1 MHVGVET
8 TVRVELGEFGIPGI
22 DGQTDFVIPEML
34 VIRGK
39 RLIKQFLGTRTSGQQ
54 GGGCGE
60 YHEGMR
66 IADLARSMGAV
77 REHLRVPAAV
87 LVVMKNAGQ
96 SLERR
101 VGQLPGARI
110 SEHVANR
117 IHMGHTAGD
126 PRLDAVGGVEGAVGV
141 QPAGTAIRRWE
152 ALAELQQLVGFGS
165 HENAVGFGAERIPWV
180 IGHNDCSF
188 P

>member
-1 MHVGVET
+1 
-8 TVRVELGEFGIPGI
+8 
-22 DGQTDFVIPEML
+22 ML

-39 RLIKQFLGTRTSGQQ
+39 RLVKQFLGTRTSGQQ
-54 GGGCGE
+54 GRGCGE

-77 REHLRVPAAV
+77 REHLRIPAAV
-87 LVVMKNAGQ
+87 LVIVQNAGQ

-101 VGQLPGARI
+101 VGQLARTRV
-110 SEHVANR
+110 SEHGANR

-126 PRLDAVGGVEGAVGV
+126 PRFDAVGGVEGAVGV
-141 QPAGTAIRRWE
+141 QPAGTAVRCRE
-152 ALAELQQLVGFGS
+152 AFAELQQLVGFGS
-165 HENAVGFGAERIPWV
+165 HENAVGFGAECITWV

>member
-1 MHVGVET
+1 
-8 TVRVELGEFGIPGI
+8 
-22 DGQTDFVIPEML
+22 ML

-39 RLIKQFLGTRTSGQQ
+39 RLVKQFLGTRTSGQQ
-54 GGGCGE
+54 GGGRGE

-126 PRLDAVGGVEGAVGV
+126 PRLDAVGWVKGAVGV
-141 QPAGTAIRRWE
+141 QPAGTAVRRWE
-152 ALAELQQLVGFGS
+152 AFAELQQLIGFGS
-165 HENAVGFGAERIPWV
+165 HENAVGFGAERITWV